1 MGFEKNNL
9 DIELDFMYLKF
20 SFKIEFLLKDFV
32 LFDFF
37 ILSVMV
43 LQFVV
48 VKNYR
53 LSFQL
58 H

>member
-1 MGFEKNNL
+1 MGLEKINLNIKMDFTNFHFHFHFNFFEN
-9 DIELDFMYLKF
+9 FF
-20 SFKIEFLLKDFV
+20 
-32 LFDFF
+32 LFDLS
-37 ILSVMV
+37 ILNVMV
-43 LQFVV
+43 LQCVV

>member
-1 MGFEKNNL
+1 MGFEKNSL

>member
-1 MGFEKNNL
+1 
-9 DIELDFMYLKF
+9 MYLKF